1 MSLVKTDQLTNLSN
15 NGPVE
20 VLQGL
25 TIPVGKNLSLG
36 GPLLDKDGESGDTS
50 KVLTSTGTGVAWLD
64 PQDLNTTYSISSA
77 TTEVS
82 NSRVL
87 RLTSGGSNPGITDD
101 VTITGDTNISISG
114 NDDTIT
120 LTLAQNILT
129 TSDVTFNTIVS
140 SGNLTIFGELISGGT
155 AGKLLY
161 NSDSE
166 KWQFTNDG
174 TNFYN
179 FLLPTETVY
188 DVAKQ
193 FGASA
198 DPNGYL
204 VDSTS
209 FVVENSQTY
218 LRVTLQNQSDI
229 NNFDPGQNIKIFNAS
244 VTETNSLPGTVTG
257 NTAVPSFENELF
269 LNDEIPKSWYVY
281 AFAPYSLLTGDV
293 GTYNVYTTPINNVS
307 VDQMN
312 EANFNTL
319 NINRN
324 SSNEGVLVYRGI
336 FTTESLSADAITG
349 LINNGSN
356 EPFDLIAA
364 LGPKEFVSGSLFSQ
378 YIDYGEYDL
387 TPWTRKNQDGT
398 YKAGTVHFPLN
409 PPIAKKRGWTTGS
422 IRDFNRTEGSFIID
436 VPGLRPGTDI
446 PGAEVYIT
454 EIYHDDTEA
463 LQNAIDSLSNTGVN
477 FLFLP
482 GGTYLIDQLRIP
494 DGFSLSGL
502 DDATILKKQY
512 WSTEK
517 INVSNLDG
525 VKNSLL
531 IGKNFNASGSPID
544 WKISNFTLK
553 DLVIDGNVENQILY
567 DFSDI
572 GVETNNTLLSF
583 PNSDF
588 VTIQNVKIRNSPG
601 PALFAEGSTN
611 LSISTSTFFDGCDTE
626 RYETDCLLLSDCENL
641 TITGSV
647 FRNYPGALDFTT
659 GRVIVVNGS
668 TIRNCGSGI
677 KVFGSVNTDVLNNVI
692 LGPADEFIPVAD
704 LYDSDYDGVNIS
716 VIRNANSQTPVYSYQ
731 EFGVPKD
738 LSNTILNFDVYT
750 ASVANGLETVDFE
763 NPITSGG
770 NPLFQYYVPV
780 DGDNLPINDVTIGEV
795 QFQISSGSSNIIPER
810 TINSYTVYQISGID
824 YDNVGSDIITV
835 IDGGQQLASYTL
847 PDNSVITNPYE
858 IVILDDNIYKSFII
872 GDYVKL
878 LGHEYPLA
886 FASQPFD
893 VWQIVDKNSAG
904 LQPKLILRAYQQNS
918 LNGNLT
924 PFALPVAT
932 TTGSGGGYFQ
942 KRNKFVI
949 ARGIISVR

>member
-20 VLQGL
+20 VLEGL
-25 TIPVGKNLSLG
+25 SIPLGKNLSLK

-50 KVLTSTGTGVAWLD
+50 KVLTSTSDGVAWLD
-64 PQDLNTTYSISSA
+64 PQDLNTTYSISAEDSQ
-77 TTEVS
+77 TS
-82 NSRVL
+82 NTKVI
-87 RLTSGGSNPGITDD
+87 RLTSGGSNPGIFDD
-101 VTITGDTNISISG
+101 ISISGDTNITLSR
-114 NDDTIT
+114 NADTIS
-120 LTLAQNILT
+120 LSLVQNISS
-129 TSDVTFNTIVS
+129 TSDVTFNKITA
-140 SGNLTIFGELISGGT
+140 SGDLTIFGELVSGGNT
-155 AGKLLY
+155 AKILY
-161 NSDSE
+161 DSDSA

-174 TNFYN
+174 INLYN

-198 DPNGYL
+198 DGNGYL
-204 VDSTS
+204 INSTA
-209 FVVENSQTY
+209 FVVESSQTY
-218 LRVTLQNQSDI
+218 LRVTLENQADI
-229 NNFDPGQNIKIFNAS
+229 NKFDPGQRVKIFNAS
-244 VTETNSLPGTVTG
+244 VTETSNLPGTVTG
-257 NTAVPSFENELF
+257 NTAVASFENELF
-269 LNDEIPKSWYVY
+269 LNEEISKSWYVY

-293 GTYNVYTTPINNVS
+293 GTYTVYATPINNVS
-307 VDQMN
+307 VDEMN

-324 SSNEGVLVYRGI
+324 SSGEGVLVYRGI
-336 FTTESLSADAITG
+336 FTTEALSAAAITG
-349 LINNGSN
+349 LIDNGTN
-356 EPFDLIAA
+356 EPFDLIAV
-364 LGPKEFVSGSLFSQ
+364 LGTKEFTSGSLFSQ

-387 TPWTRKNQDGT
+387 TTWTRKNDNGS

-409 PPIAKKRGWTTGS
+409 PPTAKKRGWTTGS

-436 VPGLRPGTDI
+436 VPGLQPGTNL
-446 PGAEVYIT
+446 PGGEVYDI
-454 EIYHDDTEA
+454 EIYHDDTQA
-463 LQNAIDSLSNTGVN
+463 LQNAIDSLSASNVN

-482 GGTYLIDQLRIP
+482 GGTYLVDQLKIP

-502 DDATILKKQY
+502 DDATIIKKQY
-512 WSTEK
+512 WSTEN
-517 INVSNLDG
+517 INSGILDG
-525 VKNSLL
+525 VKNSIL
-531 IGKNFNASGSPID
+531 IGKNFNANLDSTT

-572 GVETNNTLLSF
+572 GIETNNTLLSF

-659 GRVIVVNGS
+659 GKVIVVNGS

-677 KVFGSVNTDVLNNVI
+677 KIFGSVNTDVLNNVI

-716 VIRNANSQTPVYSYQ
+716 VLKNADSQTPVYSYQ
-731 EFGVPKD
+731 QFGIPKD
-738 LSNTILNFDVYT
+738 LTNTILNFDVYT
-750 ASVANGLETVDFE
+750 ASVANKLETVDFDS
-763 NPITSGG
+763 PITSGG
-770 NPLFQYYVPV
+770 NPLFEYYVPV
-780 DGDNLPINDVTIGEV
+780 DGDNLPINDITIGET
-795 QFQISSGSSNIIPER
+795 QFRISQSNSNLIPAR
-810 TINSYTVYQISGID
+810 TVNSYTVYQISGID

-835 IDGGQQLASYTL
+835 IGGGQQLASYTL
-847 PDNSVITNPYE
+847 PDNSVITNSYE
-858 IVILDDNIYKSFII
+858 IVILDENIYNSFII

-878 LGHEYPLA
+878 LSHTYPA
-886 FASQPFD
+886 FVESID
-893 VWQIVDKNSAG
+893 VWQIVDKNFTG
-904 LQPKLILRAYQQNS
+904 LQPKLILKAYQQNAI
-918 LNGNLT
+918 NGNLT
-924 PFALPVAT
+924 PVTIGTVTPAT
-932 TTGSGGGYFQ
+932 STGGGYFQ
-942 KRNKFVI
+942 RRNRFVI
-949 ARGIISVR
+949 ARGIVSVA